1 MQRVAAII
9 DRSSNKMNHNYSP
22 LKNLSELEKLH
33 WNVEIVVIT
42 VLYGN
47 QDIHIKSVEAL
58 AKATSSD
65 KRLNM
70 IIVDN
75 KGDYDINALMESKEV
90 IDKPLEHSL

>member
-1 MQRVAAII
+1 MAII
-9 DRSSNKMNHNYSP
+9 HM
-22 LKNLSELEKLH
+22 LKNLSELEKLN
-33 WNVEIVVIT
+33 WNVEIVVTT

-75 KGDYDINALMESKEV
+75 KGDYDINALMESKEL
-90 IDKPLEHSL
+90 IDKLTGTFFFIEEEKEAD

>member
-1 MQRVAAII
+1 
-9 DRSSNKMNHNYSP
+9 MNHGNYSYAKK
-22 LKNLSELEKLH
+22 LKRIGKTH
-33 WNVEIVVIT
+33 WNVEIVVTT

-65 KRLNM
+65 KRVNM

-90 IDKPLEHSL
+90 IDKTNWNILF